1 VLPAS
6 TPTWFDG
13 CPVGRSSLLALTTMA
28 WDSVDVCGWLVWGIR
43 VVRMVASVVVSC
55 PLAGWDVSSARSSF
69 AGLFL
74 GDISCVFCR
83 ARKDDG
89 RQCCD
94 LFVER

>member
-1 VLPAS
+1 
-6 TPTWFDG
+6 
-13 CPVGRSSLLALTTMA
+13 
-28 WDSVDVCGWLVWGIR
+28 
-43 VVRMVASVVVSC
+43 MVASVVVSC